1 MLPRSEVS
9 KSHLYCVCTS
19 AVASTLH
26 SMFSS
31 QVVSSLSCF
40 LIINFLSSSHHLLI
54 CFSVK
59 LGHFLFYAK
68 IFNGVSMLITSQ
80 SYLLTGFFLV
90 PYHFICTHAMKKIF
104 FKGPNSNISTFILLF
119 SFHWG
124 EERASLSLRASLGP
138 QVYFTFSLQFDTYIL
153 SRIIHTYRNNSIQYW
168 SNCNGMDPVI
178 KHGSTCW

>member
-9 KSHLYCVCTS
+9 KSHLHCVCTS

-40 LIINFLSSSHHLLI
+40 LIINCLSSSHHLLI

-68 IFNGVSMLITSQ
+68 IFNGTSMLITSQ
-80 SYLLTGFFLV
+80 SYLLVFFFRTLSF
-90 PYHFICTHAMKKIF
+90 HLHTCNEKIF

-124 EERASLSLRASLGP
+124 EERAFLSLGASLGP
-138 QVYFTFSLQFDTYIL
+138 QVYFTFSLQFDTNVL
-153 SRIIHTYRNNSIQYW
+153 SHRIHTYRNNSVQYW
-168 SNCNGMDPVI
+168 SNCNWMDPVI